1 MRIISGS
8 YKGRKLFQPI
18 DSATRPLKDLTKE
31 SIFNLLVH
39 SKFNK
44 SDLENSSVL
53 DLFSGSG
60 SFGLECLSRKAKHV
74 TFVENYKP
82 IIQIFKKNI
91 NNLKIKNNYKLIE
104 GDIFDNKIVSS
115 IKEKFD
121 LIFADPPY
129 KEKRISHLFSILKQ
143 SNILKKNCLIVMHR
157 NKKSDDDS
165 DNNFKIIDIRF
176 YGVSKIIFYQLK

>member
-104 GDIFDNKIVSS
+104 GDVFNNEIISS
-115 IKEKFD
+115 LKEKFD

-129 KEKRISHLFSILKQ
+129 KEKRISNLFSIFNQ
-143 SNILKKNCLIVMHR
+143 NNILKKNCLIVLHR
-157 NKKSDDDS
+157 NKKSDDNDY
-165 DNNFKIIDIRF
+165 NNFKIVDIRF